1 MAVYRC
7 PACGDIVRKEAK
19 KCRTCGLWFDLEHEP
34 VLDEGKGK
42 PENVKKTEK
51 KGAIIAIAG
60 FVVFLAIAI
69 AVSIGNAKMA
79 YEHAK
84 RWNERDAYRRRNKYA
99 IVQSWDFAGQSK
111 NSEAESED

>member
-51 KGAIIAIAG
+51 KGAFIAVAG

-69 AVSIGNAKMA
+69 AVSIGNAKMG
-79 YEHAK
+79 YEAVK
-84 RWNERDAYRRRNKYA
+84 RWNKQGAYWRRNKYA
-99 IVQSWDFAGQSK
+99 IIQSWDAAKQTK
-111 NSEAESED
+111 NSATESED

>member
-99 IVQSWDFAGQSK
+99 IIQAWDSVRQSK
-111 NSEAESED
+111 NSEEQSEG